1 MRFITYVPCEK
12 AKVEF
17 EVKSKIRT
25 SVRGHYTYMLQGI
38 TDKGNKA
45 NALVNKSQWD
55 EFDVPVEERVIDKK
69 IDRRKKRIKA
79 MQPVVGRK
87 TPVPKSKR
95 RAYNEEIEKWLAE
108 HYDIDLDDI
117 RVE

>member
-1 MRFITYVPCEK
+1 MRFIAYVPCEK
-12 AKVEF
+12 ATVEF

-25 SVRGHYTYMLQGI
+25 DVRGHYTYMLQGI
-38 TDKGNKA
+38 TDKGNVA

-55 EFDVPVEERVIDKK
+55 GFDVPVKERVIEKK
-69 IDRRKKRIKA
+69 TNRKRKRTKA
-79 MQPVVGRK
+79 MQPVVGRR

-108 HYDIDLDDI
+108 HYDIDIDDI
-117 RVE
+117 KGE

>member
-25 SVRGHYTYMLQGI
+25 NVRGHYTYMLQGI
-38 TDKGNKA
+38 TDKGNVA

-69 IDRRKKRIKA
+69 IDRKKKRIKA

-87 TPVPKSKR
+87 NTCSEVEEKGVQRGDRKMAR
-95 RAYNEEIEKWLAE
+95 RAL
-108 HYDIDLDDI
+108 
-117 RVE
+117 

>member
-1 MRFITYVPCEK
+1 MRFITYVPCER

-25 SVRGHYTYMLQGI
+25 NVRGHYTYMLQGI
-38 TDKGNKA
+38 TDKGNVA

-69 IDRRKKRIKA
+69 INRKKKRIKLKKII
-79 MQPVVGRK
+79 QKVNHNLKRK
-87 TPVPKSKR
+87 NLVQRKRKDRSK
-95 RAYNEEIEKWLAE
+95 
-108 HYDIDLDDI
+108 
-117 RVE
+117 

>member
-17 EVKSKIRT
+17 EVNFKIRT
-25 SVRGHYTYMLQGI
+25 NVRGHYTYMLQGI

-55 EFDVPVEERVIDKK
+55 AFDVPVGERVIDKK
-69 IDRRKKRIKA
+69 INRKKKRIKA

-108 HYDIDLDDI
+108 HYDVDIDDL
-117 RVE
+117 RME

>member
-25 SVRGHYTYMLQGI
+25 NVRGHYTYMLQGI
-38 TDKGNKA
+38 TDKGNVA

-87 TPVPKSKR
+87 TTVPKSKR
-95 RAYNEEIEKWLAE
+95 RAYNEEKKKWLAE